1 MRVVIAG
8 VGVVGRRLAA
18 RLARGRHDVT
28 VIDLNREL
36 CDAVSAEYGV
46 VAICGNATD
55 IASLEEAEIG
65 RADIAVA
72 LMGLSADNLAFSL
85 LAHGAGVARIIARMP
100 NPRYRAAYER
110 AGVTSILDATG
121 LFLDRLVLEIERP
134 PVHQVAAIADGQAVI
149 VWVTVADGSAASGQA
164 VDEVRSDRRFPRG
177 CMISGLLRAEGGR
190 LLFPTGRDRLL
201 PGDQVLLVGTID
213 GVTRMAD
220 LLGQKEGLASR
231 LFRRRGTGAAADEQ
245 AMARLDTAG
254 ESESEAQ
261 EPSGEDAVDLDVP
274 EPQ

>member
-1 MRVVIAG
+1 MRIVIAG
-8 VGVVGRRLAA
+8 AGVVGRRLAA
-18 RLARGRHDVT
+18 RLASGRHDV
-28 VIDLNREL
+28 VIVDLNREL

-55 IASLEEAEIG
+55 IVTLEEAEIG
-65 RADIAVA
+65 RADVAVA

-85 LAHGAGVARIIARMP
+85 LTHGAGVKRIIARMP

-134 PVHQVAAIADGQAVI
+134 PVHQVATIADGQGGI
-149 VWVTVADGSAASGQA
+149 VWVTVAEGSVAGGRPI
-164 VDEVRSDRRFPRG
+164 DEFRADRRFPRG
-177 CMISGLLRAEGGR
+177 CIISGLLRADGDR

-213 GVTRMAD
+213 GVTRAAD
-220 LLGQKEGLASR
+220 LLGQKRGLVSLLFSR
-231 LFRRRGTGAAADEQ
+231 KQRWTDDEQ
-245 AMARLDTAG
+245 AHARLETAV
-254 ESESEAQ
+254 ESEAEEPQ
-261 EPSGEDAVDLDVP
+261 EEIHDVNVP
-274 EPQ
+274 ET